1 MNDANHDLD
10 SAQSVLE
17 AATELEAEGSTK
29 DSSASASE
37 ALVFGALDKLAQATD
52 QISERLGEKI
62 DAVQSGFDHDLKK
75 ARERMAEAQ
84 EEALERIE
92 ESSRESAAAIEKV
105 LEDASQRQDSRE
117 SGLRQTIAESLDNIV
132 TQQERTLG
140 KEVARVR
147 EDITQLNEK
156 VDHVDARFD
165 TLHEAISE
173 LRAEWQGAQEA
184 QGEAREQALEQL
196 RESILES
203 QQKVVSILA
212 EGMGHFEHG
221 TTERFDSIDKN
232 FEDNTANTA
241 QQIEA
246 MQSSLSDS
254 LDASTAEHKERF
266 DAFEKIFADAREV
279 LDEERDHLREIAE
292 EVKKQHAS
300 VAEQVELE
308 RQRGED
314 AERQR
319 KIERARTLN
328 NAGVARYHSGEFT
341 RAREIF
347 EQAIE
352 LDPNSAETFNNLGLT
367 LTELDQHDE
376 ATVAFE
382 TAAELDPDLAA
393 SYNNLGYVLFRQEN
407 FEAAVEMY
415 KEALGRTP
423 DSSAAH
429 TNLGNAL
436 QKLGRTEEAV
446 EAWRK
451 AVEIDPENV
460 RAKRYLQRFTGSES
474 GEQLG
479 ED

>member
-17 AATELEAEGSTK
+17 AATELESEGSPR
-29 DSSASASE
+29 DGNASASE

-52 QISERLGEKI
+52 HISERLGEKI
-62 DAVQSGFDHDLKK
+62 DAVQAGFDADLKK
-75 ARERMAEAQ
+75 ARERMAQAQ
-84 EEALERIE
+84 EKALGRIE
-92 ESSRESAAAIEKV
+92 SSGQESMEAIHRVLDEASSRQESH
-105 LEDASQRQDSRE
+105 E
-117 SGLRQTIAESLDNIV
+117 SGLRKTIAEGLDHVV
-132 TQQERTLG
+132 TQQEKLFG
-140 KEVARVR
+140 KEVSRLR
-147 EDITQLNEK
+147 EDLTSVTEK
-156 VDHVDARFD
+156 IDQVEGRFD
-165 TLHEAISE
+165 RLHDSIAE

-184 QGEAREQALEQL
+184 QAEDRRHALDQL

-212 EGMGHFEHG
+212 EGMGHFECG
-221 TTERFDSIDKN
+221 TTERFDAIDAKLA
-232 FEDNTANTA
+232 ESSHDQEAKV
-241 QQIEA
+241 EA
-246 MQSSLSDS
+246 MASSLRDVLDS
-254 LDASTAEHKERF
+254 ASHDQQQRF
-266 DAFEKIFADAREV
+266 DTFEKMFAGAREV
-279 LDEERDHLREIAE
+279 LDAEREQLREIAD
-292 EVKKQHAS
+292 EVRKQHAS

-308 RQRGED
+308 RQRSEE
-314 AERQR
+314 ANRQR
-319 KIERARTLN
+319 RIERSRTLN
-328 NAGVARYHSGEFT
+328 NAGVARYHSGEFA

-367 LTELDQHDE
+367 LTELDLHDE

-446 EAWRK
+446 EAWRR
-451 AVEIDPENV
+451 AVEIDPENT
-460 RAKRYLQRFTGSES
+460 RAKRYLQRFTGSEK
-474 GEQLG
+474 GAEPGQ
-479 ED
+479 D